1 MLNVFLNYV
10 NENKSAV
17 EQLGSLRFVFA
28 SGEALKSSQ
37 AKEFNRLIRGRYPES
52 LLINLYGPTEAA
64 IDVTYFECD
73 KDYDLIPIGKPID
86 NTKLYIVKNKKQ
98 CGIGIPGELCITGA
112 NVAKGYLNKE
122 ELTREKF
129 EDNPYGEGKMYHTGD
144 LARWMPDGNIEYLG
158 RIDDQ
163 VKIRG
168 FRIELGEI
176 EAVIRKIDYIK
187 DCAVVVR
194 KDSDGEP
201 NICAYVVSDRETDT
215 EEIKRIIGKDL
226 TDYMIPA
233 FIMQI
238 EKIPV
243 SYICL
248 CSR

>member
-1 MLNVFLNYV
+1 
-10 NENKSAV
+10 
-17 EQLGSLRFVFA
+17 
-28 SGEALKSSQ
+28 
-37 AKEFNRLIRGRYPES
+37 
-52 LLINLYGPTEAA
+52 
-64 IDVTYFECD
+64 
-73 KDYDLIPIGKPID
+73 
-86 NTKLYIVKNKKQ
+86 
-98 CGIGIPGELCITGA
+98 
-112 NVAKGYLNKE
+112 
-122 ELTREKF
+122 
-129 EDNPYGEGKMYHTGD
+129 MYHTGD

-243 SYICL
+243 TLNGKLDRRALPEIVVKSKKEYRAPENETEEKICKAFEENTW
-248 CSR
+248 SRKSRSD